1 LIYSILYIGNNSEYI
16 NHFTKISDH
25 ELFVVPDVVAVDD
38 VMKKRLVGANIIAL
52 YEKTLDHEADYIG
65 IDYLRTKIAAYKILV
80 ADMELSEMERRNY
93 LQVGINN
100 VVVPYIDRNKFL
112 KIIKYIPERL
122 FEKDLSEIDHDVH
135 YFKLPFF
142 KRSFDVLV
150 SLIALIVLSPLLLT
164 VALAIKIESKG
175 PIIYKSKRAGC
186 NWKVFNFLKFRSMY
200 IDSDKKLKQFYELN
214 QYNSINDDSAEEEN
228 IVIPNIS
235 DLTENDVILVSDD
248 STVSEQTYLSQVSHE
263 QKKAFVKIE
272 NDPRITKVGR
282 FIRKYSIDEL
292 PQLINVFK
300 GDMSIVGNRPLPLY
314 EAEKLTGDE
323 YITRFMCPAGLTG
336 LWQVEKRGDSGAL
349 SPEERKQLDIK
360 YAKSMSMWLDIKII
374 FKTFGAFIQ
383 KENV

>member
-1 LIYSILYIGNNSEYI
+1 MYSILYIGNNSEYI

>member
-1 LIYSILYIGNNSEYI
+1 
-16 NHFTKISDH
+16 
-25 ELFVVPDVVAVDD
+25 VVPDVVAVDD
-38 VMKKRLVGANIIAL
+38 VMKKRLVGVNIIAL

-112 KIIKYIPERL
+112 KIIKYIPEKL

-214 QYNSINDDSAEEEN
+214 QYNSINNDSAEAEN

-374 FKTFGAFIQ
+374 LKTFGAFIQ
-383 KENV
+383 KDDV

>member
-1 LIYSILYIGNNSEYI
+1 MIYSILYIGNNSEYI

>member
-1 LIYSILYIGNNSEYI
+1 MIYSILYIGNNSEYI

-38 VMKKRLVGANIIAL
+38 VMKKRLVGVNIIAL

-112 KIIKYIPERL
+112 KIIKYIPEKL

-214 QYNSINDDSAEEEN
+214 QYNSINNDSAEAEN